1 MTGAQQTDDE
11 WAGKPSLRVVEAV
24 AEAEDVP
31 PAELRPPLHTVIDP
45 TALDRLFRPPTPKG
59 AEAEANQLP
68 CASFPYCGYTITV
81 RADGQITLE

>member
-31 PAELRPPLHTVIDP
+31 PADLRPPLHTVIDP
-45 TALDRLFRPPTPKG
+45 AALDRLFRAPTHK
-59 AEAEANQLP
+59 ETEANRLA
-68 CASFPYCGYTITV
+68 CVSFPYCGYTVTV